1 MAFFAF
7 IATFTTFAAL
17 ILEIFSIIGNLYDK
31 PFLRDLYFLRLN
43 YGENFIDYGLWNYC
57 TGSNGV
63 IQMCSTPVSAF
74 IWTRAEATSAF
85 INGFT
90 GDDKLFMATFVAYW
104 IAFGLTFLALIITLL
119 SHFRRSS
126 DVVATI
132 SCILAFIVLL
142 AVFIVLLVTGLRMIH
157 EVKNASNDVG
167 GGNLGPAMWTTLGAV
182 AGVLFSS
189 LWYCIS
195 CICGSGRRVRDAD
208 KA

>member
-1 MAFFAF
+1 MAFFAS

-17 ILEIFSIIGNLYDK
+17 ILEVFSIIGNLYNK
-31 PFLRDLYFLRLN
+31 PFLRDLYFVRLN
-43 YGENFIDYGLWNYC
+43 YGEIFIDYGLWNYC

-63 IQMCSTPVSAF
+63 VDTCSTPVSAF
-74 IWTRAEATSAF
+74 IWTRAEATKS
-85 INGFT
+85 IIQGFT
-90 GDDKLFMATFVAYW
+90 GDDKLFMATFVCYW

-119 SHFRRSS
+119 SHFKRSS
-126 DVVATI
+126 DVLASI

-142 AVFIVLLVTGLRMIH
+142 AVFIVLLVTGIRMIH
-157 EVKNASNDVG
+157 EVKDASNSVG

-182 AGVLFSS
+182 AGTLFSS

-195 CICGSGRRVRDAD
+195 CICGSGRRVRDTN